1 MSPSE
6 GQRTIRG
13 RGGLGVV
20 VLLGAVAMLAAC
32 SAGSPTPPATSAP
45 TTSPGEVW
53 LAVLGSAEDPNELDA
68 PYADLVGSLGAGSV
82 THVVV
87 SPSACY
93 SGLPSRYDGRYVL
106 GVWDA
111 TERAVRA
118 MLDPAGAHEG
128 WIGAVASTCV
138 D

>member
-1 MSPSE
+1 LSPSE
-6 GQRTIRG
+6 GERAIRR

-20 VLLGAVAMLAAC
+20 VLLCLVAMLAAC
-32 SAGSPTPPATSAP
+32 SKVSPTPPATSAR
-45 TTSPGEVW
+45 TTSPGQVW

-68 PYADLVGSLGAGSV
+68 PYAELVGSLGAGSV

-118 MLDPAGAHEG
+118 MLDPAGAREG